1 VSRKQLQ
8 SSSVQTRDEK
18 RERGDSA
25 SIQSVERALDI
36 LFLLAEG
43 NGVMT
48 VSEIAARLDVHVST
62 ASRLLSTLASQNVVA
77 QRQDGYRLGLG
88 LLRLTHVVLNELHIR
103 TLAYPHMQQLCQ
115 TTQQTI
121 YLATL
126 FEGEELYL
134 DQVEPEDTVTQTNWI
149 GRTIPAHTA
158 SGGKVLLAYL
168 SDEQLEQYL
177 QRGLSANT
185 HATITNPDQ
194 LRAQLQQVRE
204 QGYAISRDEYLV
216 GFSSVAA
223 PIFDRKKQ
231 NVGVM
236 VLSGLSA
243 NLSLDALV
251 RLSPQ
256 VVATANVISLALG
269 YSTKGNSSDDSRP
282 TNPYQLTHH

>member
-1 VSRKQLQ
+1 MSRKQLQ

-18 RERGDSA
+18 REQGDAA
-25 SIQSVERALDI
+25 SIQSVERAINI

-43 NGVMT
+43 HGVLT
-48 VSEIAARLDVHVST
+48 VSEIATRLDVHVST

-77 QRQDGYRLGLG
+77 QSRDGYRLGLG

-126 FEGEELYL
+126 FEGEELFL
-134 DQVEPEDTVTQTNWI
+134 DQVEPEDTGTQTNWI

-158 SGGKVLLAYL
+158 SGGKVLLAHL
-168 SDEQLEQYL
+168 SDEELEQYF

-185 HATITNPDQ
+185 HATITEPDHLRTQ
-194 LRAQLQQVRE
+194 LRQVRE
-204 QGYAISRDEYLV
+204 QGYALSRDEYLV

-223 PIFDRKKQ
+223 PVFDRKQQ
-231 NVGVM
+231 NVGV
-236 VLSGLSA
+236 VALSGLSA
-243 NLSLDALV
+243 HLSLDDLAQLA
-251 RLSPQ
+251 PQ

-269 YSTKGNSSDDSRP
+269 YSMKGNTSDGSRTTDSYR
-282 TNPYQLTHH
+282 LTHH